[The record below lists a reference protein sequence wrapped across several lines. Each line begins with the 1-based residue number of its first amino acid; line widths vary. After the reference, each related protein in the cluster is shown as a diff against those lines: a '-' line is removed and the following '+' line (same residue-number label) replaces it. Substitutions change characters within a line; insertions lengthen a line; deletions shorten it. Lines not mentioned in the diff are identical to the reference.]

1 MPREKRRGGFFDTLV
16 RQLYIVD
23 GLLVFFFMKHIRYKK
38 RAVSDAPDS
47 NESDS
52 EEDKHGIFSDVNDGS
67 DSDNDVDIDD
77 HWKEIA
83 DNRLN

>member
-1 MPREKRRGGFFDTLV
+1 MPLIQMKVIQRKTNM
-16 RQLYIVD
+16 
-23 GLLVFFFMKHIRYKK
+23 VF
-38 RAVSDAPDS
+38 
-47 NESDS
+47 
-52 EEDKHGIFSDVNDGS
+52 FSDVNDGS